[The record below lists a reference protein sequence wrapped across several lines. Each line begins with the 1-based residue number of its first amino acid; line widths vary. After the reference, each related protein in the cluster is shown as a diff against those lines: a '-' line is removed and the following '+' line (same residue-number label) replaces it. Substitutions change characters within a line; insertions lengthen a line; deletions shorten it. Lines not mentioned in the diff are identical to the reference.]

1 MGWLTIQTF
10 LFVKIPVAT
19 TTRVGVSKEAKFTQ
33 GNTASTGVN
42 ENQTCGS

>member
-1 MGWLTIQTF
+1 MGWPTIQTF

-19 TTRVGVSKEAKFTQ
+19 ATQVGVSEEAKFTQ

-42 ENQTCGS
+42 ENQTTGS